1 MHPPSEGVVVAY
13 YGDDFTGSTDVME
26 TLEDAGLPTL
36 LFLEPPTREQVAEH
50 PEVRAVGVAGISRS
64 LSPSEMAEELPPV
77 FAALA
82 DLGAPL
88 LHYKICSTFDSSP
101 AIGSIGRATELL
113 RRAVPGGED
122 SATALVVGVPQLGR
136 WTAFGTLFAT
146 FQGEV
151 HRLDRHPAMRV
162 HPITPMHEADVRIHL
177 GAQTDLPISL
187 VDVFDLDGPD
197 EVVGD
202 RVDSVLAGTDGIVV
216 LDVADRETQRRV
228 GSALHRLL
236 EAASATGGTAVV
248 VGSSGVEYALGAAW
262 GRQGHAAE
270 RPVRPAGAT
279 LVVSGSRAPAT
290 QRQAEAAAAAGFVR
304 VDLDPVA
311 ATGEATAEGSRA
323 DVVERTVAAMSAS
336 DRVLL
341 FTPPPTPGAPVV
353 DGIRLSLALAD
364 ITRRV
369 LDRVDIPRLVVA
381 GGDTSGY
388 VAKALGI
395 RALRLV
401 RRLAPG
407 SPLCSAVSDDPRIDG
422 MELCL
427 KGGQIGAPDY
437 FVRIAELGSEDTRTE
452 DADPEDAR
460 TENVDAVAA
469 G

>member
-1 MHPPSEGVVVAY
+1 MQPPSEGVVVTF

-36 LFLEPPTREQVAEH
+36 LFLEPPTPEQVAEH

-82 DLGAPL
+82 RLEAPL
-88 LHYKICSTFDSSP
+88 LHYKICSTFDSAP
-101 AIGSIGRATELL
+101 EIGSIGRATELL
-113 RRAVPGGED
+113 REAVPGGRD
-122 SATALVVGVPQLGR
+122 RATALVVGVPQLGR
-136 WTAFGTLFAT
+136 WTAFGTLFAA

-151 HRLDRHPAMRV
+151 HRLDRHPAMRA
-162 HPITPMHEADVRIHL
+162 HPITPMHEADVRLHL
-177 GAQTDLPISL
+177 GAQTALPISL

-197 EVVGD
+197 GEVAD
-202 RVDSVLAGTDGIVV
+202 RVDATLADSDGIVV
-216 LDVADRETQRRV
+216 LDVADHETQRRV

-236 EAASATGGTAVV
+236 EAASTTGGTVVV

-270 RPVRPAGAT
+270 RAVRPAGTT

-290 QRQAEAAAAAGFVR
+290 QRQAEAAVAAGFAR
-304 VDLDPVA
+304 VDLDPAAVTAESAADAEAARAAVA
-311 ATGEATAEGSRA
+311 AQ
-323 DVVERTVAAMSAS
+323 TVAALSAS

-341 FTPPPTPGAPVV
+341 FTPPPVPGAPAV
-353 DGIRLSLALAD
+353 DGTRLSLALAD

-369 LDRVDIPRLVVA
+369 LDRVDIPRLVIA

-427 KGGQIGAPDY
+427 KGGQIGGPDY
-437 FVRIAELGSEDTRTE
+437 FVRIAELGSDHVDT
-452 DADPEDAR
+452 DDAR
-460 TENVDAVAA
+460 TENALAA